1 MAKNNQFGF
10 AMQRENFK
18 LDAAAIYDPR
28 ARHQRV
34 VVYNFNVPSQR
45 LQDLDTFNFVRQ
57 VLETDFPAN
66 APGVIVAPYFQL
78 SAVYVLINTVTNE
91 ERIWSGSFHPRARDL
106 AQLTVFRPFEPA
118 SFAQYAL
125 THSDPDRVYNKLSTF
140 VNGKD
145 SVWKFDRLISV
156 VISFQ
161 TTLHLTH
168 SLFVRHT
175 KFAEHGRAGQNKK
188 NWKVFTTLFD

>member
-1 MAKNNQFGF
+1 
-10 AMQRENFK
+10 MQRDNFK

-34 VVYNFNVPSQR
+34 VVYNFNVPVQR
-45 LQDLDTFNFVRQ
+45 LQDLATFEFVRQ
-57 VLETDFPAN
+57 VLETDFPAT
-66 APGVIVAPYFQL
+66 APGILVPPYFQL

-91 ERIWSGSFHPRARDL
+91 ERIWCGSFHPRARDL

-125 THSDPDRVYNKLSTF
+125 THSDPNRVYNKLSTF

-145 SVWKFDRLISV
+145 SVWKFDRLVSV

-161 TTLHLTH
+161 TTLNVTH
-168 SLFVRHT
+168 PLFARQPN
-175 KFAEHGRAGQNKK
+175 FIQHGRAGPNRK
-188 NWKVFTTLFD
+188 NWKVFTTYFD

>member
-1 MAKNNQFGF
+1 
-10 AMQRENFK
+10 MQQDNFK
-18 LDAAAIYDPR
+18 LDAASIYDPR
-28 ARHQRV
+28 AQHQRV
-34 VVYNFNVPSQR
+34 VVYNFNVPVER
-45 LQDLDTFNFVRQ
+45 LRDIATFEFVRQ
-57 VLETDFPAN
+57 VLVTDFPGT
-66 APGVIVAPYFQL
+66 APGVLVTPYFQL

-91 ERIWSGSFHPRARDL
+91 ERLWCGSFHPRARDL

-125 THSDPDRVYNKLSTF
+125 TQSDPDRVYNKLSTF

-161 TTLHLTH
+161 TTLNLTH
-168 SLFVRHT
+168 PLFVRHPN
-175 KFAEHGRAGQNKK
+175 FIGHGQAGPSRK
-188 NWKVFTTLFD
+188 NWKVFTTFFD